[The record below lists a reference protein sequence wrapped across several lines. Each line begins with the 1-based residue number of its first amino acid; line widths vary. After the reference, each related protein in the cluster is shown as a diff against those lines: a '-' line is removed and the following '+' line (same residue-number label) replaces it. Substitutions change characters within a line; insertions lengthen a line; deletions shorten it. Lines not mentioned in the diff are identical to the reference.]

1 MNRTDTGIKSAM
13 GALALVAA
21 GFLTLAA
28 CGTGDDNPCSSSTV
42 MFYSPTDHTYHY
54 GSTTGRKVPSGKV
67 PSTARKVPG
76 YKPYNPPKAAAPKL
90 NQGPGKGYKVPAP
103 KAPAPRMGKR

>member
-1 MNRTDTGIKSAM
+1 MDRADTGIKSAM

-28 CGTGDDNPCSSSTV
+28 CHIGDDNPCSSSTV
-42 MFYSPTDHTYHY
+42 MFYSSTDHTYHY
-54 GSTTGRKVPSGKV
+54 GSVTGQKVPTSKV

-90 NQGPGKGYKVPAP
+90 NQGPGKGYKAPAP
-103 KAPAPRMGKR
+103 KPAAPRTGKR